1 MLRCSMPDDLNLN
14 ILRRLLR
21 HCAPRAAAT
30 VVSVM
35 KEQDSSQTVI
45 EVHGFTQRAAW
56 HCRDKAA
63 HRVVATDGAH
73 HCREALQGA
82 WQLGRLIRSISQ
94 LGRITE
100 RHARFATLLSKL
112 PYQHLTLNLALL
124 HQNAVPT
131 MLAKIEEMQRGGM
144 RASRHAAIHGGPR
157 GLARP
162 ADNDS
167 ARSGSARGGWPG
179 ESQPAVSNR
188 SKPPSEEQQ
197 PKKNILRRLR
207 TGRVHDNRKP
217 HAHGRLCPVHRGV
230 CSPAAT
236 FCLVEAGTV
245 ECLLGVLESNE
256 NSHVVEAA
264 LGALCTLMDDGV
276 DVVGGVAV
284 LTEHDA
290 PRHVLRLVR
299 QHRND
304 EQGSGAVLRR
314 CFWALES
321 FLENGGDRCVR
332 EVTSDRA
339 LPSALVGAFHKGDTA
354 TKQVAESVLR
364 SLHRMPDYSATYVSV
379 EL

>member
-1 MLRCSMPDDLNLN
+1 MQMAQTEAGSDTSTVGT
-14 ILRRLLR
+14 
-21 HCAPRAAAT
+21 AA
-30 VVSVM
+30 M
-35 KEQDSSQTVI
+35 D
-45 EVHGFTQRAAW
+45 AA
-56 HCRDKAA
+56 
-63 HRVVATDGAH
+63 GA
-73 HCREALQGA
+73 
-82 WQLGRLIRSISQ
+82 
-94 LGRITE
+94 
-100 RHARFATLLSKL
+100 
-112 PYQHLTLNLALL
+112 
-124 HQNAVPT
+124 
-131 MLAKIEEMQRGGM
+131 
-144 RASRHAAIHGGPR
+144 
-157 GLARP
+157 
-162 ADNDS
+162 
-167 ARSGSARGGWPG
+167 GGWPCPPMCPCCW
-179 ESQPAVSNR
+179 STDTAAAAAVATEVGS
-188 SKPPSEEQQ
+188 
-197 PKKNILRRLR
+197 LRRLR

-217 HAHGRLCPVHRGV
+217 PAHGRLCPVHRGV

-321 FLENGGDRCVR
+321 FLENGGDRCVK

-339 LPSALVGAFHKGDTA
+339 LPSALVSAFHKGDTA

-364 SLHRMPDYSATYVSV
+364 SLHRMPDYSATYMSV